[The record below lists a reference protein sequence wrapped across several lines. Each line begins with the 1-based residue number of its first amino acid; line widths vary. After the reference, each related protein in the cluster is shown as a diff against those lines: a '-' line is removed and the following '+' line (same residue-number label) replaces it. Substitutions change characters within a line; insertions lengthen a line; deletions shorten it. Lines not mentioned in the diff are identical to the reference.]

1 MGVSVS
7 PIFRAFSGSVTL
19 GFHSYLLSEALI
31 AADSSPFWNPHGT
44 CCLNHSSVLGGR
56 GVEMNRIQALLLR
69 DPQSSGGDRE
79 RDDINMSQFRR
90 STHSLVIT
98 IKDQNALQ
106 NRDDVLPLKSLI
118 SHRVLFRTRGRVS
131 I

>member
-1 MGVSVS
+1 M
-7 PIFRAFSGSVTL
+7 T
-19 GFHSYLLSEALI
+19 
-31 AADSSPFWNPHGT
+31 D
-44 CCLNHSSVLGGR
+44 R
-56 GVEMNRIQALLLR
+56 G
-69 DPQSSGGDRE
+69 